1 METLLLPFTTDHC
14 SADLSVGYFIYPSQI
29 GLLTGWI
36 HHSVY
41 IALMIYCSTVREW
54 AIFVIGAV
62 MEVSDSDL
70 RP

>member
-1 METLLLPFTTDHC
+1 M
-14 SADLSVGYFIYPSQI
+14 YPSQI